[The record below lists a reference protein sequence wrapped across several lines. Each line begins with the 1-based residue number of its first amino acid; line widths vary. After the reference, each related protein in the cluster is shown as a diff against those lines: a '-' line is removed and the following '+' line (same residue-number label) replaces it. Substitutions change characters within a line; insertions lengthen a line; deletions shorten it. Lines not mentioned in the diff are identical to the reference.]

1 MASAFRYGRWIQQDP
16 RVTVTAGQDERSFS
30 PCLANGAERS
40 KFEQLKADSGYL
52 HDPLAEELANDA
64 NHFSEGA
71 VQLLKFHGSYQQDN
85 RENRQKGQEKDWQMM
100 LRLRSPGGRIPASLY
115 LAMDELADRLGNDG
129 YSFANVNPVPDLDRD
144 KRVAAW

>member
-1 MASAFRYGRWIQQDP
+1 M
-16 RVTVTAGQDERSFS
+16 TAGDSEARSLS
-30 PCLANGAERS
+30 PCIASGAERT

-52 HDPLAEELANDA
+52 HDPLADELANDA

-85 RENRQKGQEKDWQMM
+85 RENRQKGQDKDWQMM

-115 LAMDELADRLGNDG
+115 LAMDELADRLGNG
-129 YSFANVNPVPDLDRD
+129 TLRAKIGRAHV
-144 KRVAAW
+144 